1 MKPMSI
7 KEISIY
13 GFLTL
18 IAGSIISAAVSLY
31 FLFHLDTIKSEQQ
44 VTEDAYD
51 SLVELKYY
59 TERLLTTYD
68 LIAEKKLWINAE
80 IKFEDNLRDLKR
92 FRGEQSDEFNKLW
105 AVIQS
110 EMTHIKVQLND
121 PLFQAKNTMDK
132 SLLRRLGEG
141 WNTNEQSDYYIALS
155 KLYNNI
161 EYLKQYQGFFLDELR
176 MLRAHHIQE
185 VEDNLQTTKRYAT
198 VLAIAILVL
207 TALLAYIISRLIG
220 KNEAALIE
228 SQENLRVSLD
238 EFEHLFNTTMESI
251 FLVEEGRCIAANEKS
266 VEMFG
271 FDSTEEVVGK
281 DVMTLIATDSHA
293 HVSSMMQLDESK
305 PYEANAL
312 RNDGSRFPV
321 LCRGHNIISKG
332 KTVRIAAMLDL
343 SDLKEKDRALRHMVD
358 ELQEKQKELIRQQ
371 SILDH
376 MAHHDAL
383 TDLPNRVLFTDRL
396 YQAIKKSRRKDS
408 RTAVFF
414 IDLDRFKQIND
425 SLGHKVGDQ
434 VLEVVAKRLRSGI
447 RDEDTIAR
455 LGGDEFTLL
464 IEDIT
469 SMQTMS
475 AMADKIIEI
484 LQLPMYVDG
493 HELYVTSS
501 IGISVYPDDG
511 DEAGALLS
519 NADAAMYKAKAE
531 GRNNYQFYTSD
542 MTVQAYER
550 IIMERNMR
558 RALDEEA
565 FTLYYQPQVDGQSGK
580 TRSVEALI
588 RWPQDDG
595 SVVSPAKFI
604 PLAEDTG
611 LIVPIGEWVLKTACE
626 QIVKWKNEGYA
637 IERIAVNLA
646 GKQLQKEGLYDSVM
660 KIMRLTECRPEW
672 IELEVTEGF
681 IMKDP
686 EYSIGAL
693 KRLKD
698 TGIEIAIDD
707 FGTGYSS
714 MTYLKQLPINTLK
727 IDQSFVREL
736 PENHEDAAIAKT
748 IIALARGLKLKTIA
762 EGVETLAQKDF
773 LLDEGCPNIQG
784 YFYSQPLP
792 PVEVEKK
799 LSRTGSLDSDDG
811 DGIVTVMGN
820 GDRGIGNAEAGN
832 DRV

>member
-1 MKPMSI
+1 MMMRPMSI
-7 KEISIY
+7 KGISIY

-18 IAGSIISAAVSLY
+18 IAGSIISGAVSLY
-31 FLFHLDTIKSEQQ
+31 FLFHLDTIKFEQQ
-44 VTEDAYD
+44 VTEDAHD

-59 TERLLTTYD
+59 TERLLTSYD
-68 LIAEKKLWINAE
+68 LNAEVKLWINSE
-80 IKFEDNLRDLKR
+80 MEFEANLHELKR
-92 FRGEQSDEFNKLW
+92 FRGEQSEEFNNLW

-110 EMTHIKVQLND
+110 EMTQIKVQLND

-141 WNTNEQSDYYIALS
+141 WNTNEESAYYIALS

-176 MLRAHHIQE
+176 MLRAHHIRE
-185 VEDNLQTTKRYAT
+185 VEEKLHTTRLYAT
-198 VLAIAILVL
+198 VLSLGILVL
-207 TALLAYIISRLIG
+207 TALLAFIISRLIG
-220 KNEAALIE
+220 KNETALME
-228 SQENLRVSLD
+228 TQENLRVSLD

-271 FDSTEEVVGK
+271 FASKEEAVGREI
-281 DVMTLIATDSHA
+281 MELIASDSQSYVA
-293 HVSSMMQLDESK
+293 NMIQLDENR
-305 PYEANAL
+305 PYEAYAV
-312 RNDGSRFPV
+312 RNDGNRFPV
-321 LCRGHNIISKG
+321 LCRGHNVISKG
-332 KTVRIAAMLDL
+332 RTIRIAAMLDL
-343 SDLKEKDRALRHMVD
+343 SDLKEKDRELRRMLD

-371 SILDH
+371 SVLDH

-383 TDLPNRVLFTDRL
+383 TDLPNRILFIDRL
-396 YQAIKKSRRKDS
+396 HQAVKKSRS
-408 RTAVFF
+408 RDTKTAIFF

-425 SLGHKVGDQ
+425 SLGHAVGDQ
-434 VLEVVAKRLRSGI
+434 VLEVVSKRLHSLI

-464 IEDIT
+464 IEDVAT
-469 SMQTMS
+469 LQTMS
-475 AMADKIIEI
+475 AMADNIIEK
-484 LQLPMYVDG
+484 LQVPMYVDG

-511 DEAGALLS
+511 EDAGVLLS
-519 NADAAMYKAKAE
+519 NADAAMYKAKAD
-531 GRNNYQFYTSD
+531 GRNNYQFYTTD
-542 MTVQAYER
+542 MTTQAYER

-558 RALDEEA
+558 RALEEES
-565 FTLYYQPQVDGQSGK
+565 FELYYQPQIDAKSGL

-595 SVVSPAKFI
+595 SMISPAKFI

-611 LIVPIGEWVLKTACE
+611 FIVPIGEWVLKTACE
-626 QIVKWKNEGYA
+626 QMVRWKEQGLA
-637 IERIAVNLA
+637 IEHIAVNLA
-646 GKQLQKEGLYDSVM
+646 GNQLQKEGLYDTVM
-660 KIMRLTECRPEW
+660 EIMDSTGCRPEW

-686 EYSIGAL
+686 EYSINAL

-714 MTYLKQLPINTLK
+714 MTYLKQLPIDTLK
-727 IDQSFVREL
+727 IDQSFVRGL
-736 PENHEDAAIAKT
+736 PDNRDDAAIAKT
-748 IIALARGLKLKTIA
+748 IIALAEGLELKTIA

-773 LLDEGCPNIQG
+773 LMHEGCISLQG
-784 YFYSQPLP
+784 FFYAQALP
-792 PVEVEKK
+792 AEEVEKM
-799 LSRTGSLDSDDG
+799 LAGPDTLDSDDSNG
-811 DGIVTVMGN
+811 VIAVMGN
-820 GDRGIGNAEAGN
+820 GDRGIGNAKA
-832 DRV
+832 